1 LIRRHTKRGAIVLR
15 RLFGRKPRDIGELDA
30 MVIAQLRKA
39 GADLRLPRDTI
50 HYLYFPTQEGANVA
64 AGMLRAEGLT
74 AEAKPAAAGELPW
87 VVIANHDYVVNDETI
102 RAIRA
107 VAEDA
112 ARVGGGEYDG
122 WEAAAVP

>member
-1 LIRRHTKRGAIVLR
+1 MLR
-15 RLFGRKPRDIGELDA
+15 RLFGRKPRDIGELDGL
-30 MVIAQLRKA
+30 VIAQLRKA

-50 HYLYFPTQEGANVA
+50 HYLYFPTQEGAEVA
-64 AGMLRAEGLT
+64 AGRLSAEGLT
-74 AEAKPAAAGELPW
+74 AEAKPAAAGDLPW

-112 ARVGGGEYDG
+112 ARAGGGEYDG

>member
-1 LIRRHTKRGAIVLR
+1 
-15 RLFGRKPRDIGELDA
+15 
-30 MVIAQLRKA
+30 MVIAQLHKA

-50 HYLYFPTQEGANVA
+50 HYLYFPTQDGANLA
-64 AGMLRAEGLT
+64 AGMLSSEGLN
-74 AEAKPAAAGELPW
+74 AEAKPAVAGELPW

-112 ARVGGGEYDG
+112 ARAGGGEYDG